1 MFKRK
6 NGQTQSGTK
15 KQKTQKGTSEAY
27 RSHMKLVILGLSG
40 LLLLTGCSNSVEDKS
55 SNSVELACILVRSG
69 FGAFDKDSISV
80 EEQARQALLYF
91 EDAIIIFR
99 ELSVSNAK
107 FADYVEQLN
116 GFKTEYSSLDFFME
130 QRDAQPVRDFCR

>member
-40 LLLLTGCSNSVEDKS
+40 LFLLTGCGSSPSIEDQAKLIEYQ
-55 SNSVELACILVRSG
+55 NCLEALRQVELDFNRAG
-69 FGAFDKDSISV
+69 GAGLREKA
-80 EEQARQALLYF
+80 E
-91 EDAIIIFR
+91 AIMEAIDFHTS
-99 ELSVSNAK
+99 LCV
-107 FADYVEQLN
+107 DY
-116 GFKTEYSSLDFFME
+116 
-130 QRDAQPVRDFCR
+130 RP